1 MNVYF
6 NIPGLFE
13 KVDLVKAFIK
23 VCNDYRYILNRG
35 FYIKSLY
42 GSNGGKLNGGRNPDF
57 FHGNEKDVS
66 LFCTENNITPMI
78 VMSNT
83 LVTYE
88 EAACDA
94 HAISILN
101 SFNISTTNFCVANN
115 EVERWLLDN
124 GVASRNI
131 ISSTTKCL
139 DKKDLEKEA
148 KEHGLVVLP
157 ENLINRFDI
166 ISKLPTETRSK
177 LEVIVNSACPLDCIA
192 RKKHYNYMSRLSLK
206 EEVPKF
212 ACPNYNYAGNG
223 FLYELFNTP
232 QFVSNK
238 MINKYIEL
246 GINHFKIQGR
256 TDSDYN
262 LIETFA
268 YYLIK
273 GRYRIMFRELV
284 QQMSRAVS
292 QTKNR
297 SKPFG

>member
-1 MNVYF
+1 MNKKF
-6 NIPGLFE
+6 FKLPGLFE
-13 KVDLVKAFIK
+13 KFDLIKKVIEVYNAYPFIFK
-23 VCNDYRYILNRG
+23 KGHIIDSV
-35 FYIKSLY
+35 Y
-42 GSNGGKLNGGRNPDF
+42 GSNGGNLNGGRAISECKHNI
-57 FHGNEKDVS
+57 KDILS
-66 LFCTENNITPMI
+66 FCEQNKVFPTII
-78 VMSNT
+78 MSNT

-94 HAISILN
+94 HAINILN
-101 SFNISTTNFCVANN
+101 NFNIPTTYFCVANN
-115 EVERWLLDN
+115 EVEEWLLDN
-124 GVASRNI
+124 GVASCNI

-139 DKKDLEKEA
+139 DQKDLGKEA

-192 RKKHYNYMSRLSLK
+192 RKKHYNYMSRVALK

-223 FLYELFNTP
+223 FLYELFKTP

-256 TDSDYN
+256 TDSNYN

-268 YYLIK
+268 YYLVK
-273 GRYRIMFRELV
+273 ERYRIMFRELV
-284 QQMSRAVS
+284 QQQMD
-292 QTKNR
+292 
-297 SKPFG
+297 G

>member
-1 MNVYF
+1 MNKKF
-6 NIPGLFE
+6 FKLPGLFE
-13 KVDLVKAFIK
+13 KFDLIKKVIEVYNAYPFIFK
-23 VCNDYRYILNRG
+23 KGHIIDSV
-35 FYIKSLY
+35 Y
-42 GSNGGKLNGGRNPDF
+42 GSNGGNLNGGRAISEYKHNI
-57 FHGNEKDVS
+57 KDILS
-66 LFCTENNITPMI
+66 FCEQNKVFPTII
-78 VMSNT
+78 MSNT

-94 HAISILN
+94 HAINILN
-101 SFNISTTNFCVANN
+101 NFNIPTTYFCVANN
-115 EVERWLLDN
+115 EVEEWLLNN
-124 GVASRNI
+124 GVASCNI

-139 DKKDLEKEA
+139 DQKDLEKEA

-192 RKKHYNYMSRLSLK
+192 RKKHYNYMSRVALK

-268 YYLIK
+268 YYLVK
-273 GRYRIMFRELV
+273 ERYRIMFRELV
-284 QQMSRAVS
+284 QQMD
-292 QTKNR
+292 
-297 SKPFG
+297 G

>member
-1 MNVYF
+1 MNKKF
-6 NIPGLFE
+6 FKLPGLFE
-13 KVDLVKAFIK
+13 KFDLIKKVIEVYNAYPFIFK
-23 VCNDYRYILNRG
+23 
-35 FYIKSLY
+35 KSHIIDSVY
-42 GSNGGKLNGGRNPDF
+42 GSNGGNLNGGRAISECKHNI
-57 FHGNEKDVS
+57 KDILS
-66 LFCTENNITPMI
+66 FCEQNKVFPTII
-78 VMSNT
+78 MSNT

-94 HAISILN
+94 HAINILN
-101 SFNISTTNFCVANN
+101 NFNIPTTYFCVANN
-115 EVERWLLDN
+115 KVEEWLLDN
-124 GVASRNI
+124 GVASCNI

-139 DKKDLEKEA
+139 DQKDLGKEA

-192 RKKHYNYMSRLSLK
+192 RKKHYNYMSRVALK
-206 EEVPKF
+206 EEEVPKF

-223 FLYELFNTP
+223 FLYELFKTP

-256 TDSDYN
+256 TDSNYN

-268 YYLIK
+268 YYLVK
-273 GRYRIMFRELV
+273 ERYRIMFRELV
-284 QQMSRAVS
+284 QQQMD
-292 QTKNR
+292 
-297 SKPFG
+297 G

>member
-1 MNVYF
+1 MNKKF
-6 NIPGLFE
+6 FKLPGLFE
-13 KVDLVKAFIK
+13 KFDLIK
-23 VCNDYRYILNRG
+23 KVIEVYNAYPFVFKEGCIID
-35 FYIKSLY
+35 SVY
-42 GSNGGKLNGGRNPDF
+42 GSNGGNLNGGRAISECKHNI
-57 FHGNEKDVS
+57 KDI
-66 LFCTENNITPMI
+66 LYFCEQNNVLPTII
-78 VMSNT
+78 MSNT

-88 EAACDA
+88 EAAHDA
-94 HAISILN
+94 NATKIIN
-101 SFNISTTNFCVANN
+101 NFNVSTTNFCVANN

-124 GVASRNI
+124 GVASCNI

-139 DKKDLEKEA
+139 DKKDLEKETKA
-148 KEHGLVVLP
+148 HGLVVLP

-166 ISKLPTETRSK
+166 ISKLPIETRSK
-177 LEVIVNSACPLDCIA
+177 LEVIVNSACPLNCMT
-192 RKKHYNYMSRLSLK
+192 RKKHYDYMSRVALK

-238 MINKYIEL
+238 MINKYIKL

-268 YYLIK
+268 YYLVTEK
-273 GRYRIMFRELV
+273 YRIMFRELV
-284 QQMSRAVS
+284 QQ
-292 QTKNR
+292 
-297 SKPFG
+297 

>member
-1 MNVYF
+1 MNKKF
-6 NIPGLFE
+6 FKLPGLFE
-13 KVDLVKAFIK
+13 KFDLIKKVIEVYNAYPFIFK
-23 VCNDYRYILNRG
+23 KGYI
-35 FYIKSLY
+35 IDSVY
-42 GSNGGKLNGGRNPDF
+42 GSNGGNLNGGRAISECKHNI
-57 FHGNEKDVS
+57 KDILS
-66 LFCTENNITPMI
+66 FCEQNKVFPTII
-78 VMSNT
+78 MSNT

-94 HAISILN
+94 HAINILN
-101 SFNISTTNFCVANN
+101 NFNIPTTYFCVANN
-115 EVERWLLDN
+115 EVEEWLLDN
-124 GVASRNI
+124 GVASCNI

-139 DKKDLEKEA
+139 DQKDLEKEA

-192 RKKHYNYMSRLSLK
+192 RKKHYNYMSRVALK

-212 ACPNYNYAGNG
+212 SCPNYNYAGNG

-268 YYLIK
+268 YYLVK
-273 GRYRIMFRELV
+273 DKYRIMFRELV
-284 QQMSRAVS
+284 QQQMD
-292 QTKNR
+292 
-297 SKPFG
+297 G